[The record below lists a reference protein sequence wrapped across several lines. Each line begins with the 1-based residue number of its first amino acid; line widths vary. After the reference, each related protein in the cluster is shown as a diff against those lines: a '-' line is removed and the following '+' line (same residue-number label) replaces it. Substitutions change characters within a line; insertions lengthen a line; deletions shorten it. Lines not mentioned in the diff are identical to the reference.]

1 MSASGLIVLLVE
13 DSNDDAVLVERQL
26 QRAGVKFELHVVN
39 DGEEAIRYLAGDGE
53 YADRDKFPLPSLVLL
68 DLHLPGKSGFDVLSW
83 IREQPSLQS
92 IPVAVLTAADDY
104 ESVQKAVSLGA
115 NQYLFKPPSAESLR
129 EVINELLW
137 ASSQPLR
144 VLLVDDDPETL
155 PLIKRVLEREFHQ
168 VEIRQVAEENHWQQA
183 LNGRDFDVVITDF
196 MLHWSNGIRVAKQV
210 KERYPEC
217 PVLMLTASGDEETAV
232 AALKAGVDD
241 YIVKNPRHIVRLPV
255 AIRVAIA
262 KVQRQKVLSETEQQF
277 RHLFTN
283 LPVGLAIVD
292 SEGRIVHANP
302 ALAKMFGYSD
312 AQSMKGLS
320 VFENLVTEPNT
331 CANIFAQL
339 QNSGTA
345 FYETQWKR
353 KDGSTFWGQ
362 IFVSSVRNEQ
372 RQIVS
377 YQASIVDTT
386 ERKLA
391 EEALRQSEAKLR
403 ERHQILE
410 KVLAWGQE
418 VARAID
424 MSKCLNRIYEFTRNE
439 LGFDRVAIF
448 LYDHKSHTVRELLGT
463 DRSGELVISP
473 SVEFDLKG
481 GIFLEAMKSPAGFV
495 YVADYTT
502 KYNLPPDHS
511 MFGVKEH
518 IVVAMRSGEKL
529 VGFLCVDNLL
539 TQRPITE
546 EQIEALR
553 LFASYAGVAIE
564 NTRLF
569 EERQRRTELLEK
581 VWKVSREISRVTGL
595 RPCILQIR
603 NAVINE
609 FGFDRAAVWLY
620 DPKTDM
626 FCGTYGTGRNGE
638 LTDEWDQRIGGD
650 KSVRK
655 AFEQP
660 SGFFHTKDY
669 EATFAPVPPIMEGVK
684 EHISVSLWA
693 GDKPVGVITADM
705 LLTQRQ
711 ITSEQIE
718 ALRLFASYA
727 GVAIENA
734 RLVEALQKRTN
745 ELELLTRLIHLAS
758 QRLDPE
764 GIARALVKELE
775 SVFPETA
782 LLVML
787 SEGDN
792 MVISAANS
800 LGSKWLKEAG
810 IPLGISLPRL
820 HALPPEEFARGK
832 DFFVVNDI
840 SEVNLPFFQTL
851 AATGCRSYAI
861 GFMMQHEECVG
872 AIAALRESANGFSD
886 DEISFLHIITDHLS
900 VAFHNARLFEKLQ
913 QTVDELRQTRA
924 ALIRQE
930 RLNALGQMASGIAH
944 DINNALV
951 PILTFAELLDEFD
964 DETFQE
970 VTKHVKRAVED
981 IVTTVQRLRTFYRP
995 RGPAEE
1001 FEPVNLNHIVRQA
1014 VSMTRPRWYDMAQRE
1029 GVTVEVIEDFDETM
1043 PPIMGNESEL
1053 RQAFINLLFNAVDAI
1068 VAKGEKVGTIT
1079 VRTRRLEE
1087 WATLEVA
1094 DTGVGMDEE
1103 TKQKCFEPFFT
1114 TKAETGSG
1122 LGLSMV
1128 YGIVQRH
1135 EGKIEVESELGKGTL
1150 FRIWFP
1156 VRKEAAPAQ
1165 TKPEAEIEKVPSLRV
1180 LVIDDDQ
1187 RVQEALKA
1195 MLEHLGHQPIV
1206 VNDGY
1211 EGIEAFKRSLEDGM
1225 PFDLVITDLGM
1236 PKISGAEVTERVK
1249 ELSPNTPVL
1258 VVTGW
1263 GAEQKPVQ
1271 ADYALSKP
1279 VKLSTLREAIA
1290 KVWRQSSK
1298 TGSR

>member
-1 MSASGLIVLLVE
+1 
-13 DSNDDAVLVERQL
+13 
-26 QRAGVKFELHVVN
+26 
-39 DGEEAIRYLAGDGE
+39 
-53 YADRDKFPLPSLVLL
+53 
-68 DLHLPGKSGFDVLSW
+68 
-83 IREQPSLQS
+83 
-92 IPVAVLTAADDY
+92 
-104 ESVQKAVSLGA
+104 
-115 NQYLFKPPSAESLR
+115 
-129 EVINELLW
+129 
-137 ASSQPLR
+137 
-144 VLLVDDDPETL
+144 
-155 PLIKRVLEREFHQ
+155 
-168 VEIRQVAEENHWQQA
+168 
-183 LNGRDFDVVITDF
+183 
-196 MLHWSNGIRVAKQV
+196 
-210 KERYPEC
+210 
-217 PVLMLTASGDEETAV
+217 
-232 AALKAGVDD
+232 
-241 YIVKNPRHIVRLPV
+241 
-255 AIRVAIA
+255 
-262 KVQRQKVLSETEQQF
+262 
-277 RHLFTN
+277 
-283 LPVGLAIVD
+283 
-292 SEGRIVHANP
+292 
-302 ALAKMFGYSD
+302 
-312 AQSMKGLS
+312 
-320 VFENLVTEPNT
+320 
-331 CANIFAQL
+331 
-339 QNSGTA
+339 
-345 FYETQWKR
+345 
-353 KDGSTFWGQ
+353 
-362 IFVSSVRNEQ
+362 
-372 RQIVS
+372 
-377 YQASIVDTT
+377 
-386 ERKLA
+386 
-391 EEALRQSEAKLR
+391 
-403 ERHQILE
+403 
-410 KVLAWGQE
+410 
-418 VARAID
+418 
-424 MSKCLNRIYEFTRNE
+424 
-439 LGFDRVAIF
+439 
-448 LYDHKSHTVRELLGT
+448 
-463 DRSGELVISP
+463 
-473 SVEFDLKG
+473 
-481 GIFLEAMKSPAGFV
+481 
-495 YVADYTT
+495 
-502 KYNLPPDHS
+502 
-511 MFGVKEH
+511 
-518 IVVAMRSGEKL
+518 
-529 VGFLCVDNLL
+529 
-539 TQRPITE
+539 
-546 EQIEALR
+546 
-553 LFASYAGVAIE
+553 
-564 NTRLF
+564 
-569 EERQRRTELLEK
+569 
-581 VWKVSREISRVTGL
+581 
-595 RPCILQIR
+595 LQIR

-638 LTDEWDQRIGGD
+638 LTDEWDQRIRGD

-764 GIARALVKELE
+764 SIARALVKELE

-872 AIAALRESANGFSD
+872 AIAALRESVNGFSD

-1087 WATLEVA
+1087 WAILEIA

-1211 EGIEAFKRSLEDGM
+1211 EGIEAFKRSLEDSM